1 MDSKKCRSKSGK
13 KKDGFIVFCSQ
24 GAETEKAVKGGQN
37 GAESN
42 YFESNHLSV
51 VPVAPFHA
59 ADHLNP

>member
-1 MDSKKCRSKSGK
+1 MEKK